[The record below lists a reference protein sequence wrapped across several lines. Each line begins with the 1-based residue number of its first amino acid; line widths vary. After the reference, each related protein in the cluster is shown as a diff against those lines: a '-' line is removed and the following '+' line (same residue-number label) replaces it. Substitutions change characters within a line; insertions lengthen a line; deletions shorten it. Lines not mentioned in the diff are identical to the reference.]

1 MKNIFSLF
9 SFITA
14 LFMSVSAYS
23 VEVVEVSPYKVIETV
38 GHNLFERIA
47 NNQQEI
53 EKFPDLMRNIVDE
66 ELMPYIDY
74 RYAAYK
80 ILGKNLQTSTKEQ
93 RENFVLSM
101 RQYLIRTYA
110 NALTQYK
117 DQKVTYE
124 PEKDTNGKNIVSV
137 TTQIIDGQRPTI
149 DIDFKLRKNRKT
161 LEWKAFDMVVEGI
174 SLLSSKQAELS
185 TRIAKEGIET
195 VTLELAS
202 ITK

>member
-1 MKNIFSLF
+1 MKNLISIF
-9 SFITA
+9 SFIFT
-14 LFMSVSAYS
+14 LFISVSAFS
-23 VEVVEVSPYKVIETV
+23 AEVSPYKVIENV
-38 GHNLFERIA
+38 GNNLFTRIA

-66 ELMPYIDY
+66 ELMPHIDY
-74 RYAAYK
+74 KYAAYK
-80 ILGKNLQTSTKEQ
+80 ILGVNLKSTSVEQ
-93 RENFVLSM
+93 RDNFVISM

-117 DQKVTYE
+117 NQKVIF
-124 PEKDTNGKNIVSV
+124 EKEKSTDGKNIVSV
-137 TTQIIDGQRPTI
+137 NTQIIDGNRPTI
-149 DIDFKLRKNRKT
+149 DIAFKLRKNNKT
-161 LEWKAFDMVVEGI
+161 LEWKAYDMVVEGI

-185 TRIAKEGIET
+185 RRISQEGIEQ

>member
-1 MKNIFSLF
+1 MKNLISIF
-9 SFITA
+9 SFIFT
-14 LFMSVSAYS
+14 LFISASVLSA
-23 VEVVEVSPYKVIETV
+23 EVSPYKVIESV
-38 GHNLFERIA
+38 GNNLFTRIA

-66 ELMPYIDY
+66 ELMPHIDY
-74 RYAAYK
+74 KYAAYK
-80 ILGKNLQTSTKEQ
+80 ILGVNLKSTSAEQ
-93 RENFVLSM
+93 RDNFVVSM

-117 DQKVTYE
+117 NQKVIF
-124 PEKDTNGKNIVSV
+124 EKEKSTEGKNIVSV
-137 TTQIIDGQRPTI
+137 NTQIIDGNRPTI
-149 DIDFKLRKNRKT
+149 DIAFKLRKNNKT
-161 LEWKAFDMVVEGI
+161 LEWKAYDMVVEGI

-185 TRIAKEGIET
+185 RRISQEGIEQ